1 MDINSTALFGQQ
13 QALSQLSLQQ
23 SLLKQNAKQ
32 DQKTATILAQAV
44 EAASSSGNA
53 TRGVNLDI
61 SV

>member
-1 MDINSTALFGQQ
+1 MDINSTALFGQK
-13 QALSQLSLQQ
+13 QALGQLNLQQ

-32 DQKTATILAQAV
+32 QQQTAVILAQAV